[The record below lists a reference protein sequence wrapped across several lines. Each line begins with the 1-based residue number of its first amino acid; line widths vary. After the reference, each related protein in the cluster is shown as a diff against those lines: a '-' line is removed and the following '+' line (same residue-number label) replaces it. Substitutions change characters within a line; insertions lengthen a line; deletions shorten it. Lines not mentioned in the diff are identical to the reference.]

1 MKLTKTKMSK
11 KNFKRMLEV
20 FETWS
25 EYEDLVYE
33 LNFLSH
39 MWLLR
44 TTRYSRVESNK
55 DVLNEVDENIEQFKK
70 YLDVVRRDI
79 NQYQLME
86 ID

>member
-11 KNFKRMLEV
+11 ENFKRMLEV